1 MSSDDTENR
10 PALVLLHAFPLDSRM
25 WDAVRSPLEAHF
37 TVITPD
43 QRGLGARPLGA
54 APVPSLDV
62 VAADVVAQLES
73 LGLERVV
80 LGGISMGGY
89 VAMSV
94 LRQAPELVEKLVL
107 VDTKAV
113 ADTSQQ
119 RAGRLAMA
127 ERVEA
132 EGTAWVADAVLDG
145 LLGASTHA
153 SRPAAVSAARA
164 LVDAQSAEG
173 IAWAQRAM
181 AARPDSTET
190 LRGVGVPAL
199 VVVGEQDKLAPPGA
213 AEEMVDALPEAEL
226 AVLPACGHLPPLERP
241 AEFAGVLID
250 WLS

>member
-1 MSSDDTENR
+1 MSTDDTEIR
-10 PALVLLHAFPLDSRM
+10 PAVVLLHAFPLDSRM
-25 WDAVRSPLEAHF
+25 WDAVRAPLEARF

-43 QRGLGARPLGA
+43 QRGLGARPLGT

-62 VAADVVAQLES
+62 VAADVLAQIEA

-89 VAMSV
+89 VAMAL

-113 ADTSQQ
+113 ADNHQQ

-132 EGTAWVADAVLDG
+132 EGTGWLADAVLDG

-153 SRPAAVSAARA
+153 KRPDAVRA
-164 LVDAQSAEG
+164 TRSLIDAQSAEG
-173 IAWAQRAM
+173 VAWAQRAM
-181 AARPDSTET
+181 AARPDSTDVLRDLDVPT
-190 LRGVGVPAL
+190 LI
-199 VVVGEQDKLAPPGA
+199 VVGEQDKLTPPTA
-213 AEEMVDALPEAEL
+213 AQEMFDLLPDAEL
-226 AVLPACGHLPPLERP
+226 VLVPGCGHLPPIERP
-241 AEFAGVLID
+241 AEFAGVLLD
-250 WLS
+250 WLT